1 MYLVLYV
8 SSPGF
13 AASLP
18 ADAGNQWLGPD
29 WGDHKER
36 FCSLFGFNVLVAGHQ
51 VVRFY
56 MVLWVQSVKLV
67 GRLDYFGGHQA
78 WLRGA
83 ETIHGID
90 EAAVGIVGTCVV
102 IFVAAVRGGTA
113 GAMSRD

>member
-1 MYLVLYV
+1 MFLVLYV

-51 VVRFY
+51 VVCFY

-83 ETIHGID
+83 EAIHGID